1 MDKITNIFSIL
12 TQLDEDYFTKQQRV
26 LSINAMSYENASLKK
41 TMGNDYQ
48 LHITYLKVLCDLIGI

>member
-12 TQLDEDYFTKQQRV
+12 TQLDGDYFTKQQRV
-26 LSINAMSYENASLKK
+26 LSINAMSSDNVSLKK

-48 LHITYLKVLCDLIGI
+48 LHITNLKVPWDLIGI

>member
-12 TQLDEDYFTKQQRV
+12 TQLDGDYFTKQHMV
-26 LSINAMSYENASLKK
+26 LSINAMSYNDVSLKK

-48 LHITYLKVLCDLIGI
+48 LPITYLKVLWDLIGI

>member
-12 TQLDEDYFTKQQRV
+12 TQLNEDYFTKQQRV
-26 LSINAMSYENASLKK
+26 LRINAMSYDNVSLSK

-48 LHITYLKVLCDLIGI
+48 LHITYLKVLRDLIGI